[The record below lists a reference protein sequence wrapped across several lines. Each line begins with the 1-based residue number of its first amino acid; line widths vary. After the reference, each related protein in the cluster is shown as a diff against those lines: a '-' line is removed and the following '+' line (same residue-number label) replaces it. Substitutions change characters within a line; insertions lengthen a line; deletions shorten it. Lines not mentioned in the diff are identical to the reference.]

1 MTEEPPAEFILQC
14 EIAGRGRHRDWLL
27 RVAAVADPAT
37 ADLFRREA
45 HDLGR
50 AIKQA
55 RERNER

>member
-14 EIAGRGRHRDWLL
+14 EIAGRERHRDWLL
-27 RVAAVADPAT
+27 RVAARADPAT

-45 HDLGR
+45 HDLSR